1 MEIYFFASYRDVFSN
16 ESIEIRDCVLL
27 KDIIC
32 YLYNKNKL
40 NNIQNENLESFYEN
54 SIVLVNGMNS
64 ELVGG
69 LNTII
74 VNEDKLSIFPIVC
87 GG

>member
-1 MEIYFFASYRDVFSN
+1 MEICFFASYRDVFRN
-16 ESIEIRDCVLL
+16 ESIMIKDCVLL

-32 YLYNKNKL
+32 YLYKKYNL
-40 NNIQNENLESFYEN
+40 NYTQNENLESFYKK
-54 SIVLVNGMNS
+54 SIILVNGMNS
-64 ELVGG
+64 NLIGG

-74 VNEDKLSIFPIVC
+74 VNTDNLSIFPIVC